1 MIVHQKG
8 FDEFNNGIGLSKKI
22 QSGETK
28 LEEVKKLENIFK
40 SNLNKISRGKFKK
53 EELKIHIKNIKL
65 L

>member
-1 MIVHQKG
+1 MHQKR
-8 FDEFNNGIGLSKKI
+8 FDEVNNGIGLSKKI

-40 SNLNKISRGKFKK
+40 SNLNKISRREFKK
-53 EELKIHIKNIKL
+53 EERNILLKNIEL